1 MRVTS
6 TIILGLFITVSLAN
20 IVISQEEIEVESLKF
35 LNIQPITPKFQQ
47 YEDYDVYVLSIQW
60 GSKKIILTQ

>member
-6 TIILGLFITVSLAN
+6 RIILGLFITVTLAN
-20 IVISQEEIEVESLKF
+20 IAIAQEEIKVESLKF
-35 LNIQPITPKFQQ
+35 LNLQPAMPRFGQ

-60 GSKKIILTQ
+60 GSKKIILTL